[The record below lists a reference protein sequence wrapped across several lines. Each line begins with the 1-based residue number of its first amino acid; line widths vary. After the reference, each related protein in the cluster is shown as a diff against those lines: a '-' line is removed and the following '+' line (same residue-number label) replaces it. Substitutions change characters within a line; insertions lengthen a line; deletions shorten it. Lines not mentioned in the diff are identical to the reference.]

1 MSNLDN
7 LLQLTKAQK
16 DLRWLKKAFWNVRR
30 HLTKNPDDLEFAE
43 KQLIEIKTMHDETE
57 RKIKELN
64 NALVSK
70 NSVFGRREPAEHRQP
85 IQSRYVDPCISLDVA
100 YDCSTG
106 SLTIDH
112 DGRTITVSAGVMSDP
127 TMYANSALYRG

>member
-30 HLTKNPDDLEFAE
+30 HLTNNPNDLEFAE
-43 KQLIEIKTMHDETE
+43 KQLVEIKTMHDETE
-57 RKIKELN
+57 RKIKELQ

-70 NSVFGRREPAEHRQP
+70 SSVFGRHEPAEHSP
-85 IQSRYVDPCISLDVA
+85 IQGRYVDPCITLDVA
-100 YDCSTG
+100 YDCSSGTLSFNG
-106 SLTIDH
+106 GEFFISP
-112 DGRTITVSAGVMSDP
+112 DGR
-127 TMYANSALYRG
+127 

>member
-30 HLTKNPDDLEFAE
+30 HLTNNPNDLENAE
-43 KQLIEIKTMHDETE
+43 RQLIEIKTMHDETE
-57 RKIKELN
+57 HKIKELH
-64 NALVSK
+64 NAIVL
-70 NSVFGRREPAEHRQP
+70 NSSIFGRHKPAEHRHAPQR
-85 IQSRYVDPCISLDVA
+85 RYVDSCISLDVE

-106 SLTIDH
+106 TLSVN
-112 DGRTITVSAGVMSDP
+112 GGEFFITPDS
-127 TMYANSALYRG
+127 R